1 MSVPVVLAAPGL
13 AGETDLVAALA
24 RPGAQVSVVR
34 RCVDAIDLVGAAAS
48 GCAHAAVVGPHL
60 PRLAR
65 DTIARLAAARVGV
78 LGVVAA
84 GDDAGERMLRDLDV
98 SEVVVFAPGDIDQA
112 ISQLTRAIRDS
123 EAASTES
130 IDAIDLKDDVAGAT
144 STRDPGADGQ
154 LGSLITVWGA
164 HGAPGATSVAIA
176 LSDELARMGQQS
188 LLVDADT
195 MGGSTAM
202 ALGVLD
208 EASGLAVACR
218 HADAGT
224 LDAFTF
230 AQAAR
235 SLGEGW
241 RILTGITRAERWV
254 ELRPAALSR
263 LWQVCRD
270 LPGIAIADI
279 GSGLEPPESGWGGGS
294 GDRFAAAHTAIEHA
308 DAIIAVGSADPVGM
322 DRLISGL
329 EVLRQ
334 RTDVPPVVVVNR
346 LRRSVLGRDAAGQIR
361 EALARH
367 AQITDP
373 ILIDDDPSAFDAAL
387 KEGRTLAEVA
397 ARSKVRGQLRDL
409 AHRVAREPVAGE
421 PVAVPAP

>member
-24 RPGAQVSVVR
+24 RPGAHVSIVR

-48 GCAHAAVVGPHL
+48 GCAHAAVIGPHL

-98 SEVVVFAPGDIDQA
+98 SEVVVIAPGDIEQA
-112 ISQLTRAIRDS
+112 IGQLSRAVRES
-123 EAASTES
+123 GAASVDGVGVVDTS
-130 IDAIDLKDDVAGAT
+130 DDVTSPLSGIDL
-144 STRDPGADGQ
+144 GADSPP
-154 LGSLITVWGA
+154 GSLIAVWGA
-164 HGAPGATSVAIA
+164 HGSPGATSVAIA
-176 LSDELARMGQQS
+176 LADELARMGEQS
-188 LLVDADT
+188 LLIDADT
-195 MGGSTAM
+195 LGGSTAM

-224 LDAFTF
+224 LDALTL

-241 RILTGITRAERWV
+241 RILTGINRAERWV
-254 ELRPAALSR
+254 ELRPPALTR

-270 LPGIAIADI
+270 QPGIAIADV
-279 GSGLEPPESGWGGGS
+279 GSGLEPPESGWTS
-294 GDRFAAAHTAIEHA
+294 GADRFAAAHTAIEHA
-308 DAIIAVGSADPVGM
+308 DAVIAVGSADPVGM
-322 DRLISGL
+322 DRLINGL

-334 RTDVPPVVVVNR
+334 RSDVPPIVVVNR
-346 LRRSVLGRDAAGQIR
+346 VRRSVLGRDAAGQVR

-367 AQITDP
+367 VQITDP

-387 KEGRTLAEVA
+387 KDGRTLAEIA
-397 ARSKVRGQLRDL
+397 PRSKVRAQLRDL
-409 AHRVAREPVAGE
+409 ARTVAGE
-421 PVAVPAP
+421 LAAVAAP

>member
-84 GDDAGERMLRDLDV
+84 GDDDGERMLRDLDV
-98 SEVVVFAPGDIDQA
+98 SEVVVIAPGDIDQA
-112 ISQLTRAIRDS
+112 ISQLTRAVRDT
-123 EAASTES
+123 EASSLQTIDMSDLRDEGAAGAST
-130 IDAIDLKDDVAGAT
+130 L
-144 STRDPGADGQ
+144 DPGADRES
-154 LGSLITVWGA
+154 GSLIAVWGA
-164 HGAPGATSVAIA
+164 HGSPGATSVAIA
-176 LSDELARMGQQS
+176 LSDELARMGQRS

-218 HADAGT
+218 YADAGT

-235 SLGEGW
+235 SLGDDW

-254 ELRPAALSR
+254 ELRPAALAR

-279 GSGLEPPESGWGGGS
+279 GSGLEPPESGWGGG

-308 DAIIAVGSADPVGM
+308 DGVIAVGSADPVGM
-322 DRLISGL
+322 DRLINGL

-334 RTDVPPVVVVNR
+334 RTDAPPVVVVNR
-346 LRRSVLGRDAAGQIR
+346 VRRSVLGRDAAAQIR
-361 EALARH
+361 EALTRH

-373 ILIDDDPSAFDAAL
+373 VLIDDDPAAFDAAL
-387 KEGRTLAEVA
+387 GDGRTLAEVA

-409 AHRVAREPVAGE
+409 ARRVVEERAAGDL
-421 PVAVPAP
+421 AVVP